1 MTTIHSRKLF
11 LMLAALLRLT
21 AAYALEYEQFVYEP
35 LDNGEARVTG
45 LTEAGKAAEMLS
57 IPEMHNGNPV
67 TRIAGYALSGAKC
80 YGITIPNS
88 VRHISGYAFYNC
100 QNLIYLEI
108 PPSVTN
114 AIPTALVYDCPK
126 LGEVAFC
133 LTNETS
139 AVKIGNKCLS
149 EVPALTNVVVRGNG
163 AMTLGDSAF
172 YELASIQAVTLQG
185 VVEIE
190 NGSSWNTGAFNG
202 CTNLEQVMLID
213 SPLRNIGTRAF
224 RNCAALASL
233 AIPNTV
239 TNIGSYAFSGCA
251 ALKSA
256 TFPEG
261 LQSMG
266 LQIFYNCTSL
276 GEATLPDS
284 LCETK
289 NDYSYS
295 DGYFTGCTSMT
306 NLVIGSGIPV
316 VKMFHL
322 PFDSTNAFTVTVNGS
337 GATVIER
344 NAFMNTKAGSV
355 VLNGVASIE
364 GTSSSGESAFR
375 DCTSLTEVVFG
386 YGLAEVG
393 DQAFR
398 GCSALKSVTIP
409 NTVTNLGSSAFSG
422 CTSLRTA
429 TLNEGLRTIGSS
441 AFNGCTSLTE
451 MTLPDSLVTTGKAS
465 EHYGI
470 FVGCTSMTNLV
481 IGSGVAEVTRFFA
494 PINSTNAFTVT
505 VNGSGETVID
515 CNAFKDTKAGS
526 VVLNGVASI
535 EGTSS
540 SGEGAFRDC
549 TSLTEVIFGDGLSEI
564 GGQAFRGCSALK
576 SVVLPNTVTN
586 LGSSAFNGCTSLRE
600 LVLPESVETIG
611 NYSFSGTTLLTNI
624 VFQGETAPAIGDWA
638 FEGTTAGLV
647 LTVPFDGMGYGV
659 ENGATGNWTK
669 IAPEKVQYT
678 GGAESGYGAW
688 AVSVDLAGKGTA
700 AMMGGY
706 GLDDKVANAFIYAFD
721 DAATNTPLMT
731 ISFDANGKPVVTTPP
746 LVRTEGVT
754 LKLLSSVD
762 LGDWTS
768 AGESEIKSGSG
779 GNIIA
784 FPSET
789 SSRKFYKLVAE

>member
-1 MTTIHSRKLF
+1 MTTVHSRKFF
-11 LMLAALLRLT
+11 LMLAASLGLT
-21 AAYALEYEQFVYEP
+21 AAYANEAEQFVYSFEN
-35 LDNGEARVTG
+35 DEARVTG
-45 LTEAGKAAEMLS
+45 LTDAGKAAEMLS
-57 IPEMHNGNPV
+57 IPETFNGFPV
-67 TRIAGYALSGAKC
+67 TRIGAYAMSGAGC

-88 VRHISGYAFYNC
+88 VRHISGYAFNNC

-114 AIPTALVYDCPK
+114 DIPTGLVYDCPK

-149 EVPALTNVVVRGNG
+149 AVPALTNVVVRGNG

-202 CTNLEQVMLID
+202 CTKLEQVTLID
-213 SPLRNIGTRAF
+213 SPLRNIGNRAF
-224 RNCAALASL
+224 WNCAALASF

-239 TNIGSYAFSGCA
+239 TNIGGYAFRGCA

-256 TFPEG
+256 TLPEG
-261 LQSMG
+261 LRSMG
-266 LQIFYNCTSL
+266 LGSFAYCTSL

-284 LCETK
+284 LRETG
-289 NDYSYS
+289 NYDHS
-295 DGYFTGCTSMT
+295 DGYFAGCTSMT
-306 NLVIGSGIPV
+306 NLVIGSGIPI
-316 VKMFHL
+316 VKKFHL

-337 GATVIER
+337 GATVINC
-344 NAFMNTKAGSV
+344 NAFKNTKTGSV

-364 GTSSSGESAFR
+364 GTSSSGEGAFR

-386 YGLAEVG
+386 NGLSEIG
-393 DQAFR
+393 GQAFR
-398 GCSALKSVTIP
+398 GCNALKSVALP
-409 NTVTNLGSSAFSG
+409 NTVTNLGSSAFNG

-429 TLNEGLRTIGSS
+429 ILNEGLRTIGSY
-441 AFNGCTSLTE
+441 AFNNCTSLTE
-451 MTLPDSLVTTGKAS
+451 MTLPDSLVTTGKDID
-465 EHYGI
+465 HYGI
-470 FVGCTSMTNLV
+470 FTGCTSVTNLV

-494 PINSTNAFTVT
+494 PIDSTNAFTVT

-540 SGEGAFRDC
+540 GTDGAFSGC
-549 TSLTEVIFGDGLSEI
+549 SSLTNIVLGAGLVEV
-564 GGQAFRGCSALK
+564 GGQAFYNCSAL
-576 SVVLPNTVTN
+576 
-586 LGSSAFNGCTSLRE
+586 GE

-611 NYSFSGTTLLTNI
+611 NYAFQGTTSLTNI
-624 VFQGETAPAIGDWA
+624 VFQSETAPAIGAWA
-638 FEGTTAGLV
+638 FNGISAGLV
-647 LTVPFDGMGYGV
+647 LTVPFDGTGYGV
-659 ENGATGNWTK
+659 ENGATGNW
-669 IAPEKVQYT
+669 ANVAAEKVQYT

-688 AVSVDLAGKGTA
+688 AVSVGIAGKGTA
-700 AMMGGY
+700 TMMGGH
-706 GLDDKVANAFIYAFD
+706 GLDDKVANAFIYAFG
-721 DAATNTPLMT
+721 DAATNAPLMT

-754 LKLLSSVD
+754 LKLLSSAD

-779 GNIIA
+779 GNIVA